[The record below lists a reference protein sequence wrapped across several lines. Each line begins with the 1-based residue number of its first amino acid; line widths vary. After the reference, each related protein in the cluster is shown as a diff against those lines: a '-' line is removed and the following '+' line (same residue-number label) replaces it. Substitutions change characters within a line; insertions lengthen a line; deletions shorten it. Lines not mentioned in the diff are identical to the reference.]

1 MYERSVRCSQGS
13 VVEHVATRPDAT
25 RPDAR
30 STGAN
35 NRSHLIRKGLLLG
48 CGAAASLALTA
59 QAIAQS
65 SQTLPQVTVEGKKGS
80 TAKKSTAKGAPKAA
94 AKQAEP
100 VQQAETQAA
109 KEKAQKDA
117 VYNTPAAVSTATKSE
132 LDTFGQVDTGDVLR
146 TMPGTFTRE
155 SPQNPGLAVNIRGLE
170 GSGRV
175 NMMIDGVRQN
185 FRFSGHE
192 AQGFVYVDP
201 SLLAGVDVARG
212 AISTVGGAGALVGS
226 ANLRTLGVEDIVKPG
241 NATGVLST
249 LTYGTNGV
257 GWSEMLAAGA
267 TNGTMGVAGAISHH
281 EPDNYKNGSGL
292 QVPNTRQDLIS
303 GLFKMDFRISAEQ
316 SLKFGVVRYDNDFF
330 SQSALQNVQSNT
342 YTAKYAY
349 RPIDNPL
356 IDLRVNA
363 AANEVRMHLLQGT
376 GAGRV
381 IKDTGMGG
389 DISNTSR
396 FNFGQLRV
404 AATYGYE
411 YFFDNVDAFNKI
423 NPGNGGGSNA
433 SGESQIG
440 GAFSQTQFTYGIFDL
455 ITGLRYDTYAIDG
468 TFTAQAGNPLGLTP
482 GLYNLDNSDGRL
494 SPKVTLAAQVLP
506 WLQPYVTY
514 AEAFRAP
521 TINET
526 MFGGSHPGGGL
537 AGFGPNP
544 FLDPEIQKGWEFG
557 FNIRK
562 DRLVTRNDSFR
573 LKAGYYTMDVEN
585 YITACSNGGPTFFC
599 NTPGAKVQGVEV
611 EGMYDAG
618 YFFAGLSYTYSKNDL
633 PSQLDGAGAH
643 SYLPEHTAIGTVGAR
658 FFDQKLTIGTR
669 VSYFSESF
677 VGDVNVGS
685 FYGGSMMPGYTL
697 VDLFT
702 SYKLTSNIELGATVT
717 NLFDVDYTPALST
730 PLVPFGPVTPTNCF
744 GSNVSP
750 LCNDNGRGR
759 TGLVTVKAH
768 F

>member
-13 VVEHVATRPDAT
+13 VVRHGATRTDA
-25 RPDAR
+25 
-30 STGAN
+30 S
-35 NRSHLIRKGLLLG
+35 NRSHLIKKALLLG
-48 CGAAASLALTA
+48 GCAAASLALTA

-65 SQTLPQVTVEGKKGS
+65 TQTLPQVTVEGKGS
-80 TAKKSTAKGAPKAA
+80 AKKGTAKGAPKAA

-100 VQQAETQAA
+100 VQQVETQAS
-109 KEKAQKDA
+109 KEKAQKEA
-117 VYNTPAAVSTATKSE
+117 VYNTPAAVSTATRSDLE
-132 LDTFGQVDTGDVLR
+132 TFGQLDTGDVLR

-155 SPQNPGLAVNIRGLE
+155 NPQNPGVSVNIRGLE

-185 FRFSGHE
+185 FRFTGHE

-212 AISTVGGAGALVGS
+212 AVSTVGGAGALVGA

-241 NATGVLST
+241 NTTGVLST
-249 LTYGTNGV
+249 LSYGTNGV

-267 TNGTMGVAGAISHH
+267 TNGTVGVAGAFSHH
-281 EPDNYKNGSGL
+281 EPDNYKNGEGL
-292 QVPNTRQDLIS
+292 AVPNTRQDLMS
-303 GLFKMDFRISAEQ
+303 GLFKMDFRLSAEQ
-316 SLKFGVVRYDNDFF
+316 SLKFGAVHYDNDFF
-330 SQSALQNVQSNT
+330 SNSALQNVLSNT
-342 YTAKYAY
+342 FTAKYAY
-349 RPIDNPL
+349 QPKNNPL

-363 AANEVRMHLLQGT
+363 AANEVRMQLLQGT

-381 IKDTGMGG
+381 IKDTGLGG

-404 AATYGYE
+404 ATTYGYE
-411 YFFDNVDAFNKI
+411 YFSDNVDAFNK
-423 NPGNGGGSNA
+423 NNGTGGGSNP
-433 SGESQIG
+433 SGESHIG

-455 ITGLRYDTYAIDG
+455 ITGLRYDTYALEG

-482 GLYNLDNSDGRL
+482 GLYNLDNSDSRL

-537 AGFGPNP
+537 AGFAPNP

-562 DRLVTRNDSFR
+562 DRLFTRNDSFR
-573 LKAGYYTMDVEN
+573 LKAGYYVMDVEN
-585 YITACSNGGPTFFC
+585 YITACDTPDGTFFC

-633 PSQLDGAGAH
+633 PPQLNGAGAH

-677 VGDVNVGS
+677 VGDINVGAPGGS
-685 FYGGSMMPGYTL
+685 FYGGSMMPGYML

-730 PLVPFGPVTPTNCF
+730 PIVPFGPVTPTNCF
-744 GSNVSP
+744 GSNISS

>member
-1 MYERSVRCSQGS
+1 MYGRSVRCSQGS
-13 VVEHVATRPDAT
+13 VVGQHATGH
-25 RPDAR
+25 DAR
-30 STGAN
+30 RTDAS
-35 NRSHLIRKGLLLG
+35 NRSQLVRKGLLLG
-48 CGAAASLALTA
+48 GCAAASLVLTA

-65 SQTLPQVTVEGKKGS
+65 TQTLPQVTVEGKKGA
-80 TAKKSTAKGAPKAA
+80 AKKGAAKGAPKAA
-94 AKQAEP
+94 PQQAEP
-100 VQQAETQAA
+100 VQQAETQAV

-117 VYNTPAAVSTATKSE
+117 VYNTPAAVSTATRSDLE
-132 LDTFGQVDTGDVLR
+132 TFGQVDTGDVLR

-185 FRFSGHE
+185 FRFTGHE

-212 AISTVGGAGALVGS
+212 AVSTVGGAGALVGA

-241 NATGVLST
+241 NTTGVLST
-249 LTYGTNGV
+249 LSYGTNGV

-267 TNGTMGVAGAISHH
+267 TNGTLGVAGAISHH
-281 EPDNYKNGSGL
+281 EPDNYKNGSGVE
-292 QVPNTRQDLIS
+292 VPNTRQDLIS
-303 GLFKMDFRISAEQ
+303 GLFKMDFRLSAEQ
-316 SLKFGVVRYDNDFF
+316 SLKFGLVHYDNDFF
-330 SQSALQNVQSNT
+330 SQSALQNVQANT

-349 RPIDNPL
+349 RPINNPL

-363 AANEVRMHLLQGT
+363 AANETRMHLLQGS

-381 IKDTGMGG
+381 IKDTGLGG

-396 FNFGQLRV
+396 FNFGQVRV

-411 YFFDNVDAFNKI
+411 YFFDNVDAFNKL
-423 NPGNGGGSNA
+423 NANGGGSNP
-433 SGESQIG
+433 SGESSIG

-482 GLYNLDNSDGRL
+482 GLHSLDNSDGRL

-537 AGFGPNP
+537 AGFAPNP

-557 FNIRK
+557 FNVRK
-562 DRLVTRNDSFR
+562 DRMFTRNDSFR
-573 LKAGYYTMDVEN
+573 LKAGYYAMDVEN
-585 YITACSNGGPTFFC
+585 YITACSGVGGTFFC

-618 YFFAGLSYTYSKNDL
+618 YVFAGLSYTYSHNDL
-633 PSQLDGAGAH
+633 PSQLNGAGAH
-643 SYLPEHTAIGTVGAR
+643 SYLPEHTAIGTLGAR
-658 FFDQKLTIGTR
+658 FFDQKLTVGTR

-677 VGDVNVGS
+677 IGDVNVGS
-685 FYGGSMMPGYTL
+685 FYGGAMMPGYTL

-744 GSNVSP
+744 GSNISP

-759 TGLVTVKAH
+759 TGLVTVKAQ